1 MNSMKRRSARI
12 LLGAFALASGMVFGS
27 GFAILEQSPR
37 GLGASFAGMTAKIDD
52 PGALYFNPAVSAW
65 FKESQLML
73 GTTIIRASATF
84 ANDGSTHGDGTPIV
98 GDNGGNAGGYSLIPN
113 FYLIQ
118 PLGERWAFGLGIT
131 ATSGTETEWGSNW
144 VGRYQ
149 AIKTAASTIDISPSL
164 SWMATDNLSIG
175 AALNI
180 QYMQF
185 EKINKVD
192 GNIAAHHVVDAMRA
206 RAAEIAFSDPAAAA
220 DLNLQA
226 DGIEAF
232 VNANIPPGSADTT
245 LEINEDS
252 LSFGWSVGMLFEPT
266 DGTRLG
272 LSYRSRISHS
282 PEGDAKMR
290 YPGGPGGA
298 FLSGVVFPNSG
309 VLVDT
314 DTKSD
319 MDLPPMVAFGLSQ
332 RLNDD
337 WTLLLDVE
345 RTFWSTIETVTTDF
359 DSNQPDHITEFYW
372 QDTWRV
378 ALGFEW
384 DYSEDFTFRFGG
396 AWDQSPGRDRNYR
409 TPRMPD
415 VNRYWA
421 SCGMTYR
428 FSETLE
434 FDVAYMHLFMDKG
447 KSEYYDINTEET
459 LSGTYT
465 GRADLLSF
473 GMIWKY

>member
-1 MNSMKRRSARI
+1 MDKMKKRSARI

-27 GFAILEQSPR
+27 GFSILEQSPR
-37 GLGASFAGMTAKIDD
+37 GLGASFAGMAAKIDD

-73 GTTIIRASATF
+73 GTNIIRSSVTF
-84 ANDGSTHGDGTPIV
+84 SNDGSTHGNGDFIV

-144 VGRYQ
+144 YGRYQ
-149 AIKTAASTIDISPSL
+149 AIRTAASTIDISPSI
-164 SWMATDNLSIG
+164 SWMATDRFSIG

-180 QYMQF
+180 QYMQL

-192 GNIAAHHVVDAMRA
+192 GYSAALGMAQGLIA
-206 RAAEIAFSDPAAAA
+206 SGDPGAVALGNAILA
-220 DLNLQA
+220 DIMDNHQIGTM
-226 DGIEAF
+226 DST
-232 VNANIPPGSADTT
+232 V
-245 LEINEDS
+245 EINEDS
-252 LSFGWSVGMLFEPT
+252 LSFGWSLGMLFEPAE
-266 DGTRLG
+266 GTRLG

-282 PEGDAKMR
+282 PEGDAKMLTPDIVLDTNGLI
-290 YPGGPGGA
+290 PGDMTLAELYQTVGM
-298 FLSGVVFPNSG
+298 
-309 VLVDT
+309 LVDA
-314 DTKSD
+314 DTESD
-319 MDLPPMVAFGLSQ
+319 MDLPPMIAFGLSQ

-345 RTFWSTIETVTTDF
+345 RTFWSTIETVTTIF
-359 DSNQPDHITEFYW
+359 DSNQHDHITRFEW

-378 ALGFEW
+378 AVGFEW

-396 AWDQSPGRDRNYR
+396 AWDQSPGRDRENR

-447 KSEYYDINTEET
+447 KSEYYDNNTEET

>member
-37 GLGASFAGMTAKIDD
+37 GLGASFAGMAAKIDD

-73 GTTIIRASATF
+73 GTTILRASATF
-84 ANDGSTHGDGTPIV
+84 ANDGSTHFDGTTPIQ
-98 GDNGGNAGGYSLIPN
+98 GNNGGNAGGYSLIPN

-131 ATSGTETEWGSNW
+131 ATSGTETEWDWHW

-192 GNIAAHHVVDAMRA
+192 GYSAALSMAQGLIATGIPAYVDLGNAIVADIM
-206 RAAEIAFSDPAAAA
+206 SDPSF
-220 DLNLQA
+220 Q
-226 DGIEAF
+226 
-232 VNANIPPGSADTT
+232 PGTMDST

-252 LSFGWSVGMLFEPT
+252 LSFGWSVGMLFQPAE
-266 DGTRLG
+266 GTRLG

-282 PEGDAKMR
+282 PKGDAK
-290 YPGGPGGA
+290 
-298 FLSGVVFPNSG
+298 FLTPDIDFPTADMSLAEFYQTVG
-309 VLVDT
+309 MLVDT

-332 RLNDD
+332 RLTDD

-345 RTFWSTIETVTTDF
+345 RTFWSTIETVTTIF
-359 DSNQPDHITEFYW
+359 DSNQHDHITRFEW

-396 AWDQSPGRDRNYR
+396 AWDQSPGRDRNFR

-434 FDVAYMHLFMDKG
+434 FDIAYMHLFMDKG
-447 KSEYYDINTEET
+447 KSEYNDENTHQT